1 MYLITGASRGI
12 GQLLFDNLSSRGEIC
27 QGTYNS
33 SSVTDHNNFSQV
45 DVRSFD
51 AVSKWVSGV
60 VDESNSDNLVLINCA
75 GITYNAFGHKS
86 DIDQWRNVIDV
97 NLIGSFNLIRAMLP
111 YMRAANYGRIINFS
125 SVVAQKGVPGTS
137 AYAASKSGLW
147 GMTKAL
153 SVENAGKNITINNIN
168 LGYFDIGI
176 IDEVPTNNIKN
187 LVETIPVGRLGKPS
201 NIVRTVDYIVDNADL
216 CGVSLDVSGGLV

>member
-216 CGVSLDVSGGLV
+216 CGVSIDVSGGLV

>member
-12 GQLLFDNLSSRGEIC
+12 GQLLFDNFSSRGEIC

-97 NLIGSFNLIRAMLP
+97 NLIGSFNLIRAVLP

>member
-12 GQLLFDNLSSRGEIC
+12 GKLLFDNFSNRSETC
-27 QGTYNS
+27 HGTYNNS
-33 SSVTDHNNFSQV
+33 LGTEINNLTQV

-51 AVSKWVSGV
+51 SVSKWVTGV
-60 VDESNSDNLVLINCA
+60 VDESNSDRIVLINCA
-75 GITYNAFGHKS
+75 GITYNALGHKS
-86 DIDQWRNVIDV
+86 DLDQWKNVIDV
-97 NLIGSFNLIRAMLP
+97 NLIGSFNLIRALLP
-111 YMRAANYGRIINFS
+111 HMRDANYGRIINLS

-153 SVENAGKNITINNIN
+153 SVENASKNITINNIN

-176 IDEVPTNNIKN
+176 IDQVPSNSLEGLI
-187 LVETIPVGRLGKPS
+187 ETIPVRRLGAPP
-201 NIVRTVDYIVDNADL
+201 NIIKTVDYIIDNSDL
-216 CGVSLDVSGGLV
+216 CGTSIDVNGGIV

>member
-12 GQLLFDNLSSRGEIC
+12 GQLLFDNLSNRGEIC
-27 QGTYNS
+27 HGTYNS
-33 SSVTDHNNFSQV
+33 SPATEISNLTQV

-51 AVSKWVSGV
+51 AVSKWVTDV
-60 VDESNSDNLVLINCA
+60 VDESNSDRLVLINCA

-86 DIDQWRNVIDV
+86 DLDQWKNVIDV
-97 NLIGSFNLIRAMLP
+97 NLIGSFNLIRALLP
-111 YMRAANYGRIINFS
+111 HMRDSNYGRIINLS

-153 SVENAGKNITINNIN
+153 SVENARKNITINNIN

-176 IDEVPTNNIKN
+176 IDQVPTNS
-187 LVETIPVGRLGKPS
+187 LEGLMETIPVRRLGAPS
-201 NIVRTVDYIVDNADL
+201 NIIKTVDYIVDNSDL
-216 CGVSLDVSGGLV
+216 CGASIDVNGGLV

>member
-97 NLIGSFNLIRAMLP
+97 NLIGSFNLIRAVLP

-187 LVETIPVGRLGKPS
+187 LVETIPVRRLGKPS